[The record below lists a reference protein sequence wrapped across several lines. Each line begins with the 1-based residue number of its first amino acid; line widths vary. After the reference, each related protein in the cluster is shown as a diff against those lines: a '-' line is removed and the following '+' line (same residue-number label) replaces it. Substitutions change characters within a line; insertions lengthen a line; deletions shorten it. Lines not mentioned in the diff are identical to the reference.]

1 MKQLFKIAKKPAT
14 RDEWLVS
21 PGAVTIGDDFLNIGH
36 YPFEPSAAFGQ
47 ITLHASQMDD
57 LDVTSAPP
65 TIRMGN
71 ELIFLTAEKRS
82 ELRDF
87 ASRNNVTTV
96 ERPMI
101 WEWILEP
108 FLDTEYSAETDRRL
122 AGFLENYGLSVEYV
136 QSLRSEVEKAM
147 LRYNFDTL
155 LWEWCSLGACD
166 VLLAMQAY
174 YPREK
179 FGAFY
184 HRAMA
189 VALSPR
195 V

>member
-101 WEWILEP
+101 WEWPSPYRPGYKCYCP
-108 FLDTEYSAETDRRL
+108 FLTTKSLSRSTPSVRR
-122 AGFLENYGLSVEYV
+122 AG
-136 QSLRSEVEKAM
+136 R
-147 LRYNFDTL
+147 
-155 LWEWCSLGACD
+155 
-166 VLLAMQAY
+166 
-174 YPREK
+174 
-179 FGAFY
+179 
-184 HRAMA
+184 
-189 VALSPR
+189 
-195 V
+195 